1 MIKIIASPVTGVVV
15 EVVKQT
21 GESVKADDTVVILE
35 SMKMHFQVRA
45 EVDGVVEEIFAD
57 QGDMVEESKPLVRVR
72 A

>member
-21 GESVKADDTVVILE
+21 GQSVKADDTVVILE

-57 QGDMVEESKPLVRVR
+57 KGDMVEESKPLVKVR
-72 A
+72 T